1 LSGGDEGME
10 TSVII
15 PTYKRTNDLKRCLE
29 GLCRQLHKPDE
40 VIVVVRDTDDQT
52 ASFLKDYQSIISIK
66 QAIVTRPGQV
76 AALNEG
82 LQQAAG
88 EFICILDDDTVPHT
102 HWLQKIIDIFKSSEQ
117 IGGVGG
123 RDWVVHGNHK
133 EVGRK
138 DPVGKVQWF
147 GRVIGNHHLGY
158 GEARDVDVLKGANM
172 SYRRKAIAGLTF
184 DERLLGQ
191 GAQIHNDM
199 AFSLSVRKRGWR
211 LVYDPEAA
219 VDHYPA
225 PRFDLDQR
233 GEFNKEAYLQGVFNE
248 TLILSE
254 YMSNPIRKLLY
265 IGWSIMIGTSDRPG
279 ILQLIRLLKKN
290 PKSNF
295 QKFSVNIH
303 TRLGFQK
310 KLKTIVRS

>member
-1 LSGGDEGME
+1 ME

-15 PTYKRTNDLKRCLE
+15 PTYKRTDDLKRCLE
-29 GLCRQLHKPDE
+29 GLSRQFQVPDE
-40 VIVVVRDTDDQT
+40 VIVVVRDIDDKT
-52 ASFLKDYQSIISIK
+52 RNFLEEYQSTIHITT
-66 QAIVTRPGQV
+66 AIVNKPGQV
-76 AALNEG
+76 AALNTG
-82 LQQAAG
+82 LQKSSG
-88 EFICILDDDTVPHT
+88 EFICILDDDTVPHI
-102 HWLQKIIDIFKSSEQ
+102 HWLQKILDIFKSSEQ

-123 RDWVVHGNHK
+123 RDWVIQGNHK
-133 EVGRK
+133 DERK
-138 DPVGKVQWF
+138 KDIVGKVQWF

-172 SYRRKAIAGLTF
+172 SYRRKAIEGILF

-191 GAQIHNDM
+191 GAQVHNDM

-211 LVYDPEAA
+211 LVYDPDVG

-233 GEFNKEAYLQGVFNE
+233 GAFNKEAYLQGIFNE

-254 YMSNPIRKLLY
+254 YMSNPFQKKFY
-265 IGWSIMIGTSDRPG
+265 IIWSILIGTSDKPG
-279 ILQLIRLLKKN
+279 LLQLIRFLNKN
-290 PKSNF
+290 PKPIF

-303 TRLGFQK
+303 TRLRFQK
-310 KLKTIVRS
+310 KLKTLVRS